1 MGKYLQKLKDL
12 TREDIILLLIIL
24 SPAILTTI
32 LMAIGEADQR
42 ATQRHLENRPNVTW
56 REILTPEQRKK
67 WDMTVSMRWSIDL
80 NQARRRSQ
88 PLDMGSLKMSR
99 LNLTRRTTTI

>member
-42 ATQRHLENRPNVTW
+42 ATQRRC
-56 REILTPEQRKK
+56 
-67 WDMTVSMRWSIDL
+67 
-80 NQARRRSQ
+80 
-88 PLDMGSLKMSR
+88 
-99 LNLTRRTTTI
+99 

>member
-42 ATQRHLENRPNVTW
+42 ATQLHLENRPNVTW

-67 WDMTVSMRWSIDL
+67 NGI
-80 NQARRRSQ
+80 
-88 PLDMGSLKMSR
+88 
-99 LNLTRRTTTI
+99 